1 MRLRKFIN
9 YLKLFENF
17 NKYMRRQHDENLF
30 TLYTGPMKNIDYNIN
45 NIALKLWNARLE
57 NNIIKEEKNDNKN
70 YEECKNQT
78 LENCAKIL
86 IR

>member
-1 MRLRKFIN
+1 
-9 YLKLFENF
+9 
-17 NKYMRRQHDENLF
+17 
-30 TLYTGPMKNIDYNIN
+30 MKNIDYNIN
-45 NIALKLWNARLE
+45 NIALKLWNARLGLYYNQNLQKKE

>member
-1 MRLRKFIN
+1 
-9 YLKLFENF
+9 
-17 NKYMRRQHDENLF
+17 
-30 TLYTGPMKNIDYNIN
+30 MKNIDYNIN
-45 NIALKLWNARLE
+45 NIALKLWNARLGLYYNKNLQKKKKKIFLE